1 MASVVLRKERYHSL
15 NDLVG
20 LAQCLVGQNILIDLR
35 HEASVA
41 GKIAS
46 VDGFMNIAMENVVY
60 IDQLGKQ
67 FSMEEFMIYPRYIR
81 YIHVPESIEIVPAL
95 EEHIKR
101 QTVRQPKARRT
112 FKLKRAQENQQ
123 RTLAENNMI

>member
-67 FSMEEFMIYPRYIR
+67 FPMEEFMIYPRYIR
-81 YIHVPESIEIVPAL
+81 YIHVPESVEVK
-95 EEHIKR
+95 H
-101 QTVRQPKARRT
+101 
-112 FKLKRAQENQQ
+112 RAQLRENRSNLEQLV
-123 RTLAENNMI
+123 TKV